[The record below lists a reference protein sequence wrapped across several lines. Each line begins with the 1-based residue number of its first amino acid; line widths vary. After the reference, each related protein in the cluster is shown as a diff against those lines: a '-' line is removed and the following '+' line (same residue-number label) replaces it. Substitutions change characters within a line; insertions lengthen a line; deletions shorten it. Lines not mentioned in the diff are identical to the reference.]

1 MLRRLAVLFA
11 AALLAAPA
19 AAADGP
25 GPLAQ
30 QGGDGVLSPDGT
42 LRYVALPVSD
52 AQWTAVTATSTSSGR
67 TGNHADLNGSWG
79 IPTLNGAGPGLG
91 LSADGRRLV
100 LAETSQAMP
109 SKFVVYDPRTM
120 QFKNG
125 IVLKGSF
132 TFDAISPDGSR
143 VYLIQ
148 HMASDVSRYVVRAYD
163 LERQQLLPGRI
174 ADRTQKGWVMQ
185 GYPLTRTT
193 SADGRMVYT
202 LYQNSGG
209 YPFVHALDTVAGVA
223 HCVGIPFAG
232 DQGMLF
238 NIVLSLHGKT
248 LAVHWRSG
256 RPWYAIDTT
265 TWRIAPAHRAFPWLW
280 VAVGGAAPLL
290 AAAAFLLRR
299 RRRQE
304 LDKELSDLLRL
315 PKREVVV

>member
-1 MLRRLAVLFA
+1 MLRRLAVLVV

-30 QGGDGVLSPDGT
+30 QGGDGVLSPDGS
-42 LRYVALPVSD
+42 LRVVALPVNGAERTLLTS
-52 AQWTAVTATSTSSGR
+52 TSTSSGR
-67 TGNHADLNGSWG
+67 TGMTADLIGSWG
-79 IPTLNGAGPGLG
+79 IPTLNGGGPGLG

-100 LAETSQAMP
+100 LAETRSGFP

-120 QFKNG
+120 RLENG
-125 IVLKGSF
+125 IVLRGSY

-148 HMASDVSRYVVRAYD
+148 HMATDVSRYVVRAYD
-163 LERQQLLPGRI
+163 LERQRLLPGRI

-185 GYPLTRTT
+185 GYPTTRTE

-202 LYQNSGG
+202 LYQNPGG

-223 HCVGIPFAG
+223 HCIGIPMTN
-232 DQGMLF
+232 QGPIF
-238 NIVLSLHGKT
+238 NVVMSLHGKT

-265 TWRIAPAHRAFPWLW
+265 TWRLTRAHAGFPWPW
-280 VAVGGAAPLL
+280 VALGCGAPLL
-290 AAAAFLLRR
+290 AGGAFLLRR
-299 RRRQE
+299 RRREEFDEE
-304 LDKELSDLLRL
+304 LADLLRL
-315 PKREVVV
+315 PERRVTV